1 VILTVLL
8 PEGQLF
14 QGSVQK
20 VVAVGAGGSRGY
32 LPRHIDFVTVLTP
45 SILSAVLEDGSE
57 RFFGIYGGVLVK
69 KGERVTV
76 TTRYGLMSD
85 RLEELPERIEE
96 LFAAQEEQERHA
108 RRVLFQLE
116 SHLVRELLEWVR

>member
-14 QGSVQK
+14 QGRVQK

-45 SILSAVLEDGSE
+45 SILSAMLEDGSE
-57 RFFGIYGGVLVK
+57 RFFAVHGGVLVK
-69 KGERVTV
+69 KGEQVTV
-76 TTRYGLMSD
+76 TTRHAIMSHD
-85 RLEELPERIEE
+85 LEELPARIEE
-96 LFAAQEEQERHA
+96 VFAAEEEQERHA

-116 SHLVRELLEWVR
+116 SHLMRELLEWVR